1 MVCKSMQ
8 RFWEGGEKEREEG
21 RGSTGNLSVG

>member
-8 RFWEGGEKEREEG
+8 RFWEGEKEREEG